1 MKDWLEILMVAL
13 VQQKEISINF
23 SKANTKFCLSLHYNG
38 NDSYLY
44 VNKTEIYKFKG
55 KDNISWYNFCLG
67 NVSQDFTKDEQSEIA
82 LIGAVY
88 DLSVDHS
95 SIKKRRHS

>member
-1 MKDWLEILMVAL
+1 MVAL

-23 SKANTKFCLSLHYNG
+23 SKANTKFCLSLHSNG
-38 NDSYLY
+38 DDSCLY
-44 VNKTEIYKFKG
+44 VNKTEICKFKG

-67 NVSQDFTKDEQSEIA
+67 SVSQDFTKDQQSEIA

-88 DLSVDHS
+88 DLSVEHS

>member
-1 MKDWLEILMVAL
+1 MVAL

-55 KDNISWYNFCLG
+55 KDNIS
-67 NVSQDFTKDEQSEIA
+67 
-82 LIGAVY
+82 
-88 DLSVDHS
+88 
-95 SIKKRRHS
+95 